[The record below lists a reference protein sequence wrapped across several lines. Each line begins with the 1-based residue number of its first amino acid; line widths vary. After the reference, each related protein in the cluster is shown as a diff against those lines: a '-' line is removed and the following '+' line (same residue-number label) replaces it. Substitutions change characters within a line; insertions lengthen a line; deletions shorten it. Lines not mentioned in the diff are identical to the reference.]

1 MYHFDWGVF
10 WKYLN
15 PITALQD
22 PLIRNGL
29 IVTIVVSILAQL
41 LGVIL
46 GLFAALGKTSR
57 FMPLKFL
64 EHAAGDGTKGNRLA
78 YALLYSVA
86 EFAPFKLVADVYV
99 WYFRGTPLLV
109 QMSLLFFGL
118 GVTHIYDFPDIILG
132 TFIISGA
139 IQAGLLALGVNEGA
153 YMAEI
158 VRAGIEAID
167 TGQMEAAKS
176 LGMTYGT
183 AMRRIVLPQAA
194 KVIIPPLGNEFNNM
208 MKTTS
213 IMQVI
218 SAAELFFAFT
228 QVNARLFKPFELFIA
243 ASMYYLLMTTI
254 WDFFQRKIEASL
266 GERKSTEI
274 SVGFSER
281 LFGVRTSPHT
291 GGH

>member
-1 MYHFDWGVF
+1 MYHFDWAVF
-10 WKYLN
+10 WQYLN
-15 PITALQD
+15 PFTALKN
-22 PLIRNGL
+22 PLIANGL
-29 IVTIVVSILAQL
+29 IVTVVVSILAQL
-41 LGVIL
+41 VGVLL
-46 GLFAALGKTSR
+46 GLFAALGKTSK
-57 FMPLKFL
+57 FMPLKFMMNAFP
-64 EHAAGDGTKGNRLA
+64 EHSRLNS
-78 YALLYSVA
+78 ALNWVA
-86 EFAPFKLVADVYV
+86 SFTPLKLIADVYV

-118 GVTHIYDFPDIILG
+118 GVTHIYDFPDIDLG
-132 TFIISGA
+132 FFIITGA

-158 VRAGIEAID
+158 IRAGIEAVD

-194 KVIIPPLGNEFNNM
+194 KVIVPPLGNEFNNM

-218 SAAELFFAFT
+218 SAAELFFGFS

-243 ASMYYLLMTTI
+243 ASFYYLALTTI
-254 WDFFQRKIEASL
+254 WDFFQRMIESSL
-266 GERKSTEI
+266 GERKVAEPSA
-274 SVGFSER
+274 GFFKRVFSGTPTAR
-281 LFGVRTSPHT
+281 V